1 MDRTTKILIIIMSII
16 LIIFGVLIAVDNK
29 VVADDSDSKQIADY
43 EYQINELRKQKETC
57 FNELSYEESKQ
68 AYEWFSKP
76 CVQFD
81 EQIMSLREKS
91 NQLKAKS
98 YDWLGLE

>member
-43 EYQINELRKQKETC
+43 EYQINELRKQKEAC

-68 AYEWFSKP
+68 AYEGFSKP